1 MRNAKDKVM
10 MGSERRSMIMTEEEK
25 EKTAYHEAG
34 HALVMLHAKGHEPL
48 HKVTIIPRG
57 RALGVTM
64 WLPERDKLAHTFNEL
79 NATSFITF
87 WWTNCRRNY
96 LWQRQYYYRS
106 WK

>member
-1 MRNAKDKVM
+1 MKK
-10 MGSERRSMIMTEEEK
+10 K
-25 EKTAYHEAG
+25 KTAYHEAG

-79 NATSFITF
+79 NAQLSSLLEEELRKKLYMEKIILLQVQEMIFSKPLI
-87 WWTNCRRNY
+87 WLEEW
-96 LWQRQYYYRS
+96 
-106 WK
+106 

>member
-1 MRNAKDKVM
+1 MNEFEESKDKVM
-10 MGSERRSMIMTEEEK
+10 MGSERRSMIMTKDEK

-48 HKVTIIPRG
+48 CSYYNTTRP

-79 NATSFITF
+79 NAQLSSLLEE
-87 WWTNCRRNY
+87 NCGRNY
-96 LWQRQYYYRS
+96 I
-106 WK
+106 WKR